1 LDKRA
6 VCNDNPSVSLQIC
19 RVVLFKHGVGYFERQ
34 GDVQGDVAVD
44 LHFKASEMN
53 DVLKSLTV
61 LDLADGHV
69 ASISYEST
77 LPTEKRLEEIAF
89 RLPDGSSLSGLL
101 EQLKG
106 ARVEVEIGSQ
116 SVVGTVAGLETEWR
130 RVDRENYSS
139 HRLVLMGDDAAMRA
153 FDLQELK
160 QVRLLD
166 ENVKKDLQHLLEVSI
181 GSKKKDVKRLT
192 IFGRGKGKRPLVV
205 SYVVETP
212 VWKASYRMLLS
223 AEASS
228 IQGWALIDN
237 TQDEDWTDVQLS
249 LVAGLPV
256 SFVHDLYSPR
266 YRKRP
271 EVVVAQEEAYAPP
284 LVEEMLYPSAAAE
297 VAVSAGG
304 PPPAGM
310 PPPRAAP
317 APAPQRRSRSAAMV
331 QSTKVETRTTKVG
344 DLFEY
349 AIERPVTV
357 KRGESA
363 LVPIVSSAFKSKRV
377 VLYNRDTR
385 EENPLSAVLFENT
398 TGLTLEGGPVTV
410 LEGDRYLGESMLE
423 LVKPGDERIVPFSV
437 ELACS
442 VTLDHESGLS
452 AVQRTKIAGGVLEL
466 HKFRELTTVYRIHN
480 KSDSALDFFLDHRFQ
495 RGYQL
500 TDTPDPIAVTENYNR
515 FRFSVP
521 ASSEHAF
528 AVKERGDERQTVGLA
543 TLTRE
548 QVEVWVDSKTIDPA
562 TRAALEEILALN
574 DLARELNSVLVR
586 QEHEVK
592 RIQENQKRVRQNLQS
607 LGDSK
612 DERSLRERYVLE
624 LGQEEDALKELSTA
638 TTQTQRERE
647 RLLAD
652 LQKKVRELSFESR

>member
-1 LDKRA
+1 MDKRA
-6 VCNDNPSVSLQIC
+6 GCNDNPWAMLQI
-19 RVVLFKHGVGYFERQ
+19 RKVVLFKHGVGFFERE
-34 GDVQGDVAVD
+34 GEVDGDVAVD

-61 LDLADGHV
+61 LDLADGHI

-130 RVDRENYSS
+130 RVDRENYSV
-139 HRLVLMGDDAAMRA
+139 HRMVLMGDDAAMRA

-166 ENVKKDLQHLLEVSI
+166 ESVKKDVQHLLDVLI

-192 IFGRGKGKRPLVV
+192 IFGRGKGKRPLVAN
-205 SYVVETP
+205 YVVETP
-212 VWKASYRMLLS
+212 VWKTSYRMLLS
-223 AEASS
+223 EPVPF

-237 TQDEDWTDVQLS
+237 TQDEDWSDVQLS

-271 EVVVAQEEAYAPP
+271 EVAVEQDAAYAPP
-284 LVEEMLYPSAAAE
+284 VVEDALYELDAEDAPVAAGA
-297 VAVSAGG
+297 
-304 PPPAGM
+304 PPAFGM
-310 PPPRAAP
+310 PPPPAAAP
-317 APAPQRRSRSAAMV
+317 RPAPRRSRAAAMV
-331 QSTKVETRTTKVG
+331 QTAKVQARTTKIG

-363 LVPIVSSAFKSKRV
+363 LVPILASEFKGKRV
-377 VLYNRDTR
+377 ALYNRDTR
-385 EENPLSAVLFENT
+385 EENPMSAVLFENT

-437 ELACS
+437 ELSCNVS
-442 VTLDHESGLS
+442 LDNKSGLS

-466 HKFRELTTVYRIHN
+466 HRFREPLTIYRIHN
-480 KSDSALDFFLDHRFQ
+480 RSDAALDFFLDHRFQ

-500 TDTPDPIAVTENYNR
+500 TETAEPIAVTENYQR

-521 ASSEHAF
+521 ARSEHSF
-528 AVKERGDERQTVGLA
+528 SVKERGDERQTVGLA

-548 QVEVWVDSKTIDPA
+548 QVEVWVDSHAIDA
-562 TRAALEEILALN
+562 KTRAALEEILALN
-574 DLARELNSVLVR
+574 DLARDLSSVLVQ
-586 QEHEVK
+586 QERELK
-592 RIQENQKRVRQNLQS
+592 RIQENQKRVRQNLQA

-624 LGQEEDALKELSTA
+624 LGQEEDALKDLSSA
-638 TTQTQRERE
+638 TTQAQRERE

-652 LQKKVRELSFESR
+652 LQKKVRELSFESS